1 MSKMDKSCIKRKKST
16 HLNQSTDFSSNDLAN
31 MEEDIKE
38 HKLKQAGSRIKNLVI
53 LNAWRQQR
61 EKNNLLEADVK
72 NLTNQ
77 VEKLL
82 LQTFAL
88 KQLLEAGETRVVQTN
103 KDLKKVLNALEECK
117 FQKKA
122 VIHEKEQLESR
133 LTAMEEQI
141 LLMENECKNKKN
153 ELITARQEAQNWEKQ
168 LDREREKLGKFKEDK
183 KFVMDEFHSGKKWN
197 VKNNEMR
204 ISFSNRFGLMET
216 NWCGKF
222 EVSNSSHDFLTFS
235 KVNRTIQH
243 CPGTIHLDETA
254 QALRV
259 VKRLKGS
266 VGKGFK
272 NFFKF
277 RTRIMSAAIDDKNKK
292 CTMVPKTVKTPRRQP
307 TIIIVGK
314 PPENPELI
322 NAVLAKVEKRQA
334 DEDERT
340 EELEKSIL
348 EKTWFHPNISG
359 VEAETVLLERGF
371 DGSFLARPSRANP
384 GDFTLSVRRN
394 GEVTHIKIQNTG
406 DFYDLYGGEKFA
418 TLSELASRL

>member
-1 MSKMDKSCIKRKKST
+1 MDKSCIKRKKSS

-38 HKLKQAGSRIKNLVI
+38 DKLKEAGSRIKNLVI

-183 KFVMDEFHSGKKWN
+183 KFVMDEVRFNGNQLVWQIRSFEQFSRLFNILQGKP
-197 VKNNEMR
+197 NNPALPWDDT
-204 ISFSNRFGLMET
+204 FGR
-216 NWCGKF
+216 NGP
-222 EVSNSSHDFLTFS
+222 SS
-235 KVNRTIQH
+235 
-243 CPGTIHLDETA
+243 E
-254 QALRV
+254 
-259 VKRLKGS
+259 
-266 VGKGFK
+266 
-272 NFFKF
+272 
-277 RTRIMSAAIDDKNKK
+277 
-292 CTMVPKTVKTPRRQP
+292 VPKTVKTPRRQP

-322 NAVLAKVEKRQA
+322 NAVRAKVEKRQA